1 VSEPAAART
10 ARTDWRA
17 VVARYAGTIVAC
29 AAAVVVGALFV
40 WSARQQGLP
49 VDAVR
54 AFALLPGL
62 ALGGL
67 GLDHWQMRAPALGLA
82 YLQRA
87 TLYWAAVFPW
97 ARLLQDLIAYLH
109 YYQADPTLGL
119 AELFPAFASPAAFV
133 GWAVFQ
139 AVCGVGFGFGCGILA
154 RRLSHA
160 VARG

>member
-1 VSEPAAART
+1 MSQRAAAR
-10 ARTDWRA
+10 APQAGWRGG
-17 VVARYAGTIVAC
+17 VARYAGTIVAC

-40 WSARQQGLP
+40 WSAHQQGLP

-67 GLDHWQMRAPALGLA
+67 GLDHWQMRSPVRGLA

-87 TLYWAAVFPW
+87 TFYWAAVFPG
-97 ARLLQDLIAYLH
+97 ARLLQDLLAYAS
-109 YYQADPTLGL
+109 YRQADATLAL
-119 AELFPAFASPAAFV
+119 AELFPAFASPGALL

-139 AVCGVGFGFGCGILA
+139 AVFGAGFGFGFGILA

-160 VARG
+160 VARD